1 MKRNFRALFSTR
13 TDFKSKRKEDRPMDF
28 LSSLL
33 RSARVQRFCARMS
46 IVLLVAL
53 LLAGCSSAAS
63 PTLSNATPA
72 RIPPPATTGG
82 PTPVTTPLAAPPTNC
97 AIKSPPA
104 TRHLASL
111 GMNSNVD
118 LIGGGPFWF
127 YGMFYSNSFSI
138 PLSDQPQWS
147 MLKIVVEVG
156 PDYAQPVTLHLRNL
170 QTGELVWWTD
180 AQTPPGAS
188 TQTLVLDP
196 TKNTESVGSVPG
208 VPDVPHG
215 EVSPGWKEWG
225 IFPVF
230 SVAGCYQ
237 FEVSWSG
244 GSWQSVV
251 SVGAEKR

>member
-1 MKRNFRALFSTR
+1 
-13 TDFKSKRKEDRPMDF
+13 MDF

-33 RSARVQRFCARMS
+33 HSAQVQRFCAKMS
-46 IVLLVAL
+46 ILLLVAL
-53 LLAGCSSAAS
+53 LLVGCSSVAN

-72 RIPPPATTGG
+72 RTLPPATTGG
-82 PTPVTTPLAAPPTNC
+82 PMPITTPLAAPPNNC
-97 AIKSPPA
+97 TIKSPPA
-104 TRHLASL
+104 KRHLDSL
-111 GMNSNVD
+111 GANFNVD

-127 YGMFYSNSFSI
+127 YGVFYRNSFSI
-138 PLSDQPQWS
+138 TPSDQPQWP

-156 PDYAQPVTLHLRNL
+156 PDYAQPVTLHLRNM

-180 AQTPPGAS
+180 GQAPPGAS

-208 VPDVPHG
+208 VANVPHG

-237 FEVSWSG
+237 FDASWSG

-251 SVGAEKR
+251 SVGA

>member
-1 MKRNFRALFSTR
+1 MN
-13 TDFKSKRKEDRPMDF
+13 F

-33 RSARVQRFCARMS
+33 PSALVQYVCTGVS
-46 IVLLVAL
+46 ILLLAVL
-53 LLAGCSSAAS
+53 LLAGCSPATT
-63 PTLSNATPA
+63 PTHSNTVPTRTPSL
-72 RIPPPATTGG
+72 ATTGG
-82 PTPVTTPLAAPPTNC
+82 PGPVTTPLALPPQNC
-97 AIKSPPA
+97 AIKAPPA
-104 TRHLASL
+104 RRHLDTL
-111 GMNSNVD
+111 GMNTDVD
-118 LIGGGPFWF
+118 LVGGGPFWF
-127 YGMFYSNSFSI
+127 YGAFYGNSFSI
-138 PLSDQPQWS
+138 PPSDQPQWP

-156 PDYAQPVTLHLRNL
+156 PNDAQPVTLHLRNM

-180 AQTPPGAS
+180 AQTPPEAS

-208 VPDVPHG
+208 VPNVPHG

-237 FEVSWSG
+237 FDVSWSG